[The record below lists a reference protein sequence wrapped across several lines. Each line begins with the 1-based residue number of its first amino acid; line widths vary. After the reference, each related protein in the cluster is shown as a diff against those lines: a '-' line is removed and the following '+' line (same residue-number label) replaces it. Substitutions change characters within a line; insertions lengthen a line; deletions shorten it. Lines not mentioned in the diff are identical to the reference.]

1 MNAFDAIVEAK
12 IAEAQREGAFDDL
25 PGAGKPLDLDAER
38 LVPEDV
44 RIAYRI
50 LKNAGFLPT
59 EIGEHKEAADL
70 RRLIAATADE
80 PSMRSAAAKL
90 ALLEMRLEARGGAC
104 LRASDYY
111 ALLAARLDRI

>member
-12 IAEAQREGAFDDL
+12 IAKAQCEGAFDDL
-25 PGAGKPLDLDAER
+25 PRAGKPLDLDTER

-50 LKNAGFLPT
+50 LKNAGFLPP
-59 EIGEHKEAADL
+59 EIAERKEAADL

-80 PSMRSAAAKL
+80 PSMRRAVAKL
-90 ALLEMRLEARGGAC
+90 ALLDARLEARGGPC
-104 LRASDYY
+104 LRASGYY
-111 ALLAARLDRI
+111 ALLVARLDRV